1 MLEHWLMAQINQK
14 PQVPV
19 QLAEELTWVPVLAL
33 IFELSSNTILRNLQS
48 SRIKSRPAT
57 LNKSKQKLHGNIF
70 TIDRYLIQ

>member
-1 MLEHWLMAQINQK
+1 MLERWLMAQMNQK
-14 PQVPV
+14 PQVPYRGT
-19 QLAEELTWVPVLAL
+19 TWVLAL